1 MIKIIQIIIFTIVTG
16 QEINWIDNP
25 IPITAFEIFCDTDGI
40 PIFVDGIQIGV
51 SPIEEAIQVSPGW
64 HQVSYFP
71 PQLSVET
78 ESIRQNRIMRD
89 MIKLARQDILVEDG
103 KTVSAEDL
111 ERINKLGIPPAY
123 QNVWISTKSDA
134 HLQATGKDDRN
145 RTQYRY
151 HSKHIMEQDHKKYFR
166 CGG

>member
-1 MIKIIQIIIFTIVTG
+1 MIRTILIIFFSIVTG
-16 QEINWIDNP
+16 QEINWSDKPN
-25 IPITAFEIFCDTDGI
+25 PITAIEIFCDTDGI

-51 SPIEEAIQVSPGW
+51 SPIEEVIQVAPGW

-103 KTVSAEDL
+103 KTVRAVLSYRTIKAEAL
-111 ERINKLGIPPAY
+111 EYEQKISSGRWIGAGMVFIIISLIIWGI
-123 QNVWISTKSDA
+123 
-134 HLQATGKDDRN
+134 
-145 RTQYRY
+145 
-151 HSKHIMEQDHKKYFR
+151 M
-166 CGG
+166 

>member
-1 MIKIIQIIIFTIVTG
+1 MIRIIVIIFFSIVTG
-16 QEINWIDNP
+16 QEINWSDKPN
-25 IPITAFEIFCDTDGI
+25 PITAIEIFCDTDGI

-51 SPIEEAIQVSPGW
+51 SPIKEVIQVAPGW

-103 KTVSAEDL
+103 KTARAVLSYRTIEAEAL
-111 ERINKLGIPPAY
+111 EYEQKISSGRWIGAGMVFIIISLIIWGI
-123 QNVWISTKSDA
+123 
-134 HLQATGKDDRN
+134 
-145 RTQYRY
+145 
-151 HSKHIMEQDHKKYFR
+151 M
-166 CGG
+166 

>member
-1 MIKIIQIIIFTIVTG
+1 MIKIILIIFFYIVPG
-16 QEINWIDNP
+16 HEIIWSDKPN
-25 IPITAFEIFCDTDGI
+25 PITAIEIFCDTDGI

-51 SPIEEAIQVSPGW
+51 SPIEEVIQVAPGW

-103 KTVSAEDL
+103 KTVRAILSYRTIEAEAL
-111 ERINKLGIPPAY
+111 EYEQRISSGRWIGAGMVFIIISLIIWGI
-123 QNVWISTKSDA
+123 
-134 HLQATGKDDRN
+134 
-145 RTQYRY
+145 
-151 HSKHIMEQDHKKYFR
+151 M
-166 CGG
+166 